1 MVNVQD
7 HLRVLVFGLYL
18 YPKLHIGLLL
28 VSSRWSS
35 LSTIGSSCIWFMLLM
50 PVMCKGRGGDM
61 LSWLAVP
68 MMCVRNSSDYYCPLV
83 AGDHSSGSTI
93 R

>member
-1 MVNVQD
+1 MLIQELELNC
-7 HLRVLVFGLYL
+7 
-18 YPKLHIGLLL
+18 
-28 VSSRWSS
+28 SSGGD
-35 LSTIGSSCIWFMLLM
+35 LGSSEVSLVWAAFIWFMLLM

-68 MMCVRNSSDYYCPLV
+68 MMCVSDSSDYYCPLV